1 MKRIILLSLIFLSLV
16 GYAQISTEEEPISF
30 PLQV

>member
-16 GYAQISTEEEPISF
+16 GYAQISTEEEF
-30 PLQV
+30 PAGVSL